1 MSQKSTR
8 TSASKKSKKNYS
20 KIPIYAGK
28 HTAKAEFK
36 DDGVRVRIVDQTC
49 LDTLLMDDSISL
61 DDYKI
66 IDKFYSDYCRSGF
79 VGIRATN
86 YNIKIATHEP
96 LNLKKAILKRKVLDC
111 FSAIKSTGNETAYKI
126 LKKIV
131 EDDHITLREMNW
143 IKKNFSFLAEK
154 VEKFYNFWGNS

>member
-61 DDYKI
+61 NDYKI

-79 VGIRATN
+79 VGVRATN

-96 LNLKKAILKRKVLDC
+96 LNLKK
-111 FSAIKSTGNETAYKI
+111 EI

-131 EDDHITLREMNW
+131 EDDHITLREINW

>member
-1 MSQKSTR
+1 M
-8 TSASKKSKKNYS
+8 
-20 KIPIYAGK
+20 
-28 HTAKAEFK
+28 
-36 DDGVRVRIVDQTC
+36 
-49 LDTLLMDDSISL
+49 
-61 DDYKI
+61 
-66 IDKFYSDYCRSGF
+66 
-79 VGIRATN
+79 RATN